1 MYKEY
6 IVILMLLGIGLAS
19 FAIKSDT
26 VKASANG
33 TAQPLGL
40 ASNVVANNTT
50 SGKALGDNSTLNS
63 SQHKDNPTQIPLSP
77 PRTTG

>member
-1 MYKEY
+1 
-6 IVILMLLGIGLAS
+6 MLLGIGLA
-19 FAIKSDT
+19 FLAIKSDT

-33 TAQPLGL
+33 TVELTGL

-63 SQHKDNPTQIPLSP
+63 SQHKDNATQIPLST